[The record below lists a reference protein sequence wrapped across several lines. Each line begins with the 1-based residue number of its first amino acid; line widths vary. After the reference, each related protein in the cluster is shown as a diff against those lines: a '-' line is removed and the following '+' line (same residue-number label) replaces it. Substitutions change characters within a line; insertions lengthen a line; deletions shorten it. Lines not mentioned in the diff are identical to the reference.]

1 MTPLMSCI
9 TFCASTCSFRPSSR
23 WKSSASRAASRASP
37 RDRTFTPI
45 LLKRGS
51 DRELEGAQ
59 LLSLPAI
66 HLDAVVETE
75 RAERRQPAHARADVG
90 ADALVEVRARRID
103 VARVVEAGDP

>member
-1 MTPLMSCI
+1 MRCP
-9 TFCASTCSFRPSSR
+9 AGEVWAPAAEPPSTMAP
-23 WKSSASRAASRASP
+23 AIRASP
-37 RDRTFTPI
+37 RDRTFMPI

-75 RAERRQPAHARADVG
+75 RAERRQPAHASADVG

-103 VARVVEAGDP
+103 VARVVEAGDPKAKRQGHEV